1 MLRLRDIMTTGALT
15 VTPETTVRE
24 AMELL
29 ARHHVSGAPVVSG
42 GTLVGVVSGNDLMS
56 FAAALSG
63 VPTEYD
69 AHDEWGEWAEPSIGD
84 DVEQGNEPASA
95 FFADLWDDA
104 GAEVTGRIANPSTP
118 EWNVLEEHEVSEL
131 MTRGPLSTLGPDA
144 SAESAAELMRRKG
157 IHRVLVTDGENLLGI
172 VSALDIAT
180 AAADHRFTNRRYV
193 FNRDDEFGERRDRDG

>member
-1 MLRLRDIMTTGALT
+1 MLRLRDIMTSNALT

-42 GTLVGVVSGNDLMS
+42 GDLVGVVSGTDLMS

-63 VPTEYD
+63 VPTEND
-69 AHDEWGEWAEPSIGD
+69 ANEEWGEWAEPSIAD
-84 DVEQGNEPASA
+84 EVEQGNEPASA
-95 FFADLWDDA
+95 FFSDLWDDA
-104 GAEVTGRIANPSTP
+104 GAEVTGRIASASNP
-118 EWNVLEEHEVSEL
+118 EWNVLEEHDVSEL
-131 MTRGPLSTLGPDA
+131 MTRTPLATLGPDA
-144 SAESAAELMRRKG
+144 SAEAAAELMRTNG
-157 IHRVLVTDGENLLGI
+157 IHRVLVTEGEKLVGI

-193 FNRDDEFGERRDRDG
+193 FNRDENFDRRE

>member
-1 MLRLRDIMTTGALT
+1 MLRLRDIMTTNALT

-29 ARHHVSGAPVVSG
+29 ARHHVSGAPVISG
-42 GTLVGVVSGNDLMS
+42 GDLVGVVSGTDLMS

-63 VPTEYD
+63 VPTEND
-69 AHDEWGEWAEPSIGD
+69 TNEEWGEWAEPSMAD

-95 FFADLWDDA
+95 FFSDMWDDA
-104 GAEVTGRIANPSTP
+104 GAEVTGRIASASNP
-118 EWNVLEEHEVSEL
+118 EWNVLEEHDVSEL
-131 MTRGPLSTLGPDA
+131 MTRTPLTTLGPDA
-144 SAESAAELMRRKG
+144 SAEAAAELMRTKG
-157 IHRVLVTDGENLLGI
+157 IHRVLVTEGEKLVGI

-193 FNRDDEFGERRDRDG
+193 FNRDENFDRRE